1 MYATNCY
8 GILRNITEYYG
19 ILRNI
24 TKDYQRLP
32 KIIKYY
38 QRLPNII
45 SFVIR
50 DTHIQTYTNNSF
62 CLTRYID
69 ALLNK
74 AQEMAHSDK
83 WW

>member
-1 MYATNCY
+1 MTDFKSLKCMLQIVTEYN
-8 GILRNITEYYG
+8 GILRK
-19 ILRNI
+19 I
-24 TKDYQRLP
+24 TKD
-32 KIIKYY
+32 Y

-69 ALLNK
+69 AL
-74 AQEMAHSDK
+74 E
-83 WW
+83 